1 MRTRL
6 VFLAVMAVLVLTATE
21 AFAAPTYSV
30 FVGYADSLR
39 ASGFFPTPWD
49 GSAGVTFIGQNLL
62 GGLDTGAIRIDNTS
76 AVPITVNDISYHQSS
91 GTTYDLWGAPG
102 VLAPGATLIVD
113 QTSQFNFDSSDS
125 NDFMP
130 APDFA
135 LAPSAIGGCN
145 NLSAAYNVSTIV
157 GLGLVARC
165 AANVGTVSV
174 TVDGT
179 TTVFNDTG
187 AILNT
192 GGYDFFNFSADGN
205 ESINWNLI
213 GTEGNR
219 SGTAPEPSSFLLV
232 GTGLL
237 GVASQI
243 RRWMAK

>member
-1 MRTRL
+1 MRTKL
-6 VFLAVMAVLVLTATE
+6 VFLAVMAVLVLTATQ
-21 AFAAPTYSV
+21 AFAAGTYSV

-39 ASGFFPTPWD
+39 ASGFFPTPWN
-49 GSAGVTFIGQNLL
+49 GSAGVTFIGQD
-62 GGLDTGAIRIDNTS
+62 GVGVLDTGAIRIDNTG
-76 AVPITVNDISYHQSS
+76 AVPINVTDISYHQSS

-102 VLAPGATLIVD
+102 ILAPGAILIVD
-113 QTSQFNFDSSDS
+113 QTAQFNFDSSDS

-130 APDFA
+130 GPDFA
-135 LAPSAIGGCN
+135 LAANAIGGCN
-145 NLSAAYNVSTIV
+145 DLSAAYTSAHITGSN
-157 GLGLVARC
+157 LAALC

-174 TVDGT
+174 TVDGV
-179 TTVFNDTG
+179 TTVFNDSG

-192 GGYDFFNFSADGN
+192 GGYDFVNFSADGN

-219 SGTAPEPSSFLLV
+219 SGTAPEPSSFVLL